1 MPSPKV
7 APYLIS
13 QIRFAEG
20 QIQTEKR
27 TKIRDWEKKNPAP
40 KEPKEN
46 EVVADIR
53 ADRYKLSKPK
63 LEKAMVRLAKGY
75 TIEDAEDILD
85 IECLTNYGKESDA
98 YTERKERV
106 ERTLSDFISN
116 QVNLMHLKGLDPME
130 AIKRVK
136 AFKV

>member
-63 LEKAMVRLAKGY
+63 LEKTPSRTPRTSSISNASP
-75 TIEDAEDILD
+75 I
-85 IECLTNYGKESDA
+85 
-98 YTERKERV
+98 TERNRTRIPKGRNALKEP
-106 ERTLSDFISN
+106 FPISS
-116 QVNLMHLKGLDPME
+116 
-130 AIKRVK
+130 ATR
-136 AFKV
+136 